1 MTKHPGTFVAGLMFV
16 VVGVIYLF
24 EVIGAWDVDAT
35 RLWPILLIAVGA
47 VVLISGWRRKDA
59 PSDTEPAGPRSDD
72 AA

>member
-1 MTKHPGTFVAGLMFV
+1 MTQHPGTFVAGLMFI

-59 PSDTEPAGPRSDD
+59 PSHIEPPEPGSDD
-72 AA
+72 DA